1 MMDRRCI
8 GLDVHRDFCEVA
20 VWEAGE
26 VSSAG
31 RVEARPE
38 ALTAFAE
45 GLRPADEVAIEATS
59 GARRIAE
66 LLSPHVTRVVI
77 ANTHRL
83 AAISEAKCKTD
94 RNDARTLAQL
104 LAAGM
109 LEGSWVPDEQ
119 TKALRRRVLRRHNL
133 VVARTRVKNEVA
145 AILHRNLSE
154 RPPMSDGLALREHL
168 LCGAQLADDLL
179 GAVPLPLHL
188 PASSFAH
195 CRGREGLSNRADRIQ
210 GVGPK
215 RPNGRPDRRPPLC
228 G

>member
-20 VWEAGE
+20 IWQAGE

-38 ALTAFAE
+38 GLAAFAKTLL
-45 GLRPADEVAIEATS
+45 GTDEVAIEATS
-59 GARRIAE
+59 GARQVAE
-66 LLSPHVTRVVI
+66 ILGPHVARVVI

-133 VVARTRVKNEVA
+133 VVARTPGEERSRGDPA
-145 AILHRNLSE
+145 PQPQ
-154 RPPMSDGLALREHL
+154 RPPADERSLRRSGAPLAGRSR
-168 LCGAQLADDLL
+168 
-179 GAVPLPLHL
+179 
-188 PASSFAH
+188 PA
-195 CRGREGLSNRADRIQ
+195 
-210 GVGPK
+210 
-215 RPNGRPDRRPPLC
+215 RR
-228 G
+228 